1 MIIRRVFSV
10 GGVAALTVGVTAALL
25 VSGLGG
31 GVSPGVSGA
40 KPASPYVV
48 DKVLSSTAP
57 IAHLIVLHRGW

>member
-1 MIIRRVFSV
+1 MNMRSVLSV

-25 VSGLGG
+25 VSRLDG

-40 KPASPYVV
+40 QPALPYVV
-48 DKVLSSTAP
+48 DKTPSSTAP